1 MINQSIAQ
9 LCVST
14 YFQEGRKEWSKLVE
28 PAVAKVTKRI
38 SSSEHSYSLGRER
51 VRGRG
56 RERGREGGKKGRQE
70 RREVRLREG
79 GKGINS
85 SDRGASWFVMDT
97 HPAAVCTSAAWHLV
111 AENLATSRLM
121 MGLLI
126 L

>member
-1 MINQSIAQ
+1 M
-9 LCVST
+9 
-14 YFQEGRKEWSKLVE
+14 
-28 PAVAKVTKRI
+28 
-38 SSSEHSYSLGRER
+38 
-51 VRGRG
+51 RGRG